1 MYNVINIGGD
11 LMRKNGFITSALLY
25 GILALFLVLML
36 SSLAIL
42 ANRKMSMDNLKEAA
56 LEDVGSTSG
65 VNRTYNIW
73 QTGAYS
79 YTGYDVNA
87 GINGQWQTTDPNP
100 SFTFTTSSYQN
111 IIGVYVRLASNVS
124 KDLTIRV
131 FGSNTSAFTSS
142 ESAVG
147 IVANG
152 TNSALLNLP
161 KGNYKYIRVQVG
173 DRVGLSYRINEIGL
187 VTETFD

>member
-1 MYNVINIGGD
+1 
-11 LMRKNGFITSALLY
+11 MRKNGFITSALLY